1 MQKVGNTIL
10 RLKKFYVKMNHSN
23 FIQGNL
29 VVLSASNII
38 GSVLCFF
45 ALKTEPPYCFILLY
59 VGYFLVEM
67 WFGVYLMG
75 KGSKIVID
83 LKNSNVAF
91 LS

>member
-38 GSVLCFF
+38 GSILCFF

-75 KGSKIVID
+75 KGSKIVND
-83 LKNSNVAF
+83 LKISNISF
-91 LS
+91 